1 MSTQLAIVIS
11 EFNQLITD
19 RLLQGALTQL
29 QHYQLTPDTIPIIR
43 VPGAIEIPFAIQQ
56 LLEHGDYNAVI
67 ALGAVIR
74 GETSHYDS
82 VCQQVSYGCQRL
94 ILDYQTPII
103 FGVLTTDNAEQ
114 AYARSGGNHSNKGSE
129 AVDCAMHMI
138 KTAQDITK
146 LTGHTTS
153 C

>member
-11 EFNQLITD
+11 EFNQPITE
-19 RLLQGALTQL
+19 RLLQGALAQL
-29 QHYQLTPDTIPIIR
+29 QHYQLAPDTTPIIR

-56 LLEHGDYNAVI
+56 LLEHAHYDAVI

-82 VCQQVSYGCQRL
+82 VCQQISYGCQRL

-103 FGVLTTDNAEQ
+103 FGILTTDNAKQ
-114 AYARSGGNHSNKGSE
+114 AYARSGGEHSNKGSE
-129 AVDCAMHMI
+129 AVDSAMRMI
-138 KTAQDITK
+138 KAVQDIAM
-146 LTGHTTS
+146 LTDPITS